1 MEEGILVA
9 WAADLSLGRFH
20 SEGTLVPGE
29 TEEAL
34 FKFCGPSHLS
44 RL

>member
-9 WAADLSLGRFH
+9 WATDLSLGHLH
-20 SEGTLVPGE
+20 SEGILVPGE

-34 FKFCGPSHLS
+34 FQSLWLLS
-44 RL
+44 FE